1 MSIDYGFKIRLS
13 LLNMSRCIP
22 DLQRRQALGCEGKS
36 AVGGR
41 IETHKLSISALKD
54 AMHICCLHIDL
65 IRIVVLVQ
73 EIILL
78 HVSLSIESTEKKSL
92 AHAFSSETASRDL
105 EDVWRLRFKRGTS
118 TVAHHLK
125 HVSKAVLAGS
135 LEGCQ

>member
-1 MSIDYGFKIRLS
+1 LVLNALVYVVAALLVHIVVNRGRKIAVDWNKSMSIDYGFKIRLS

-78 HVSLSIESTEKKSL
+78 HVSLSIESTEK
-92 AHAFSSETASRDL
+92 
-105 EDVWRLRFKRGTS
+105 
-118 TVAHHLK
+118 
-125 HVSKAVLAGS
+125 
-135 LEGCQ
+135 